1 MSAASPPSGYD
12 APASAREGRLLRS
25 VMNSVELEWRL
36 RRLSKMSASEVRWRI
51 SEHVR
56 RRRWASLQVMPEFSP
71 QSWARSSSTRQQA
84 PWDSARNGTF
94 RPFTSDE
101 VMQAVPDDARRS
113 VIAAADEIL
122 AGQWQLLGSLRE
134 DMEDPD
140 WFFDPVTGTRAPQ
153 VDYCFKVNHRSEDVT
168 GNVKQ
173 IWELSR
179 MHHLTVL
186 AAAFSLS
193 GDERYATRAASHLRS
208 WWAQNPFLSGVHWT
222 SGIEAGLR
230 LISWVWVRRLL
241 DGWDGAADLFE
252 RNEVACAQIWW
263 HQHYLASF
271 RSRGSS
277 ANNHVIAE
285 AAGLLVAALAFDL
298 FVESPRWAEEAARIL
313 EQEVQS
319 NTFPSG
325 VNREMAF
332 DYHGFV
338 AEVAVVAAA
347 EASWADH
354 PLSPDFWDR
363 LYRMFDVTAATVDV
377 KVRAPRYGDGDNGR
391 ALVLDPPAAER
402 WSGLLAIG
410 EALFDAPGWWPRV
423 ESTMTS
429 TILGSMAGRRPV
441 VSRGRRPSHF
451 DDAGLAV
458 LRSSPSD
465 GEEIWCR
472 CDAGPHGFLSIAAHA
487 HADALAVEV
496 RYNGVD
502 VLADPGTYCYHG
514 EPSWR
519 SYFRSTLAHNTI
531 EVGGRDQSTS
541 AGPFLW
547 SHQARSRLIGLETAE
562 DGEVVAWSADQ
573 DGYRVLNPPL
583 RHGRSVRLVGQL
595 RHLEIVDRL
604 ETTGKHGFR
613 LAFHLGPD
621 IDARMVGQNTEL
633 TWSDGPLRR
642 NATLF
647 LPVELSWSLH
657 HGETDPVL
665 GWYSRSFGAK
675 QPAWALIG
683 QGACSGSGSDTH
695 TTVLQFHT

>member
-1 MSAASPPSGYD
+1 
-12 APASAREGRLLRS
+12 
-25 VMNSVELEWRL
+25 MNSVEVEWRL
-36 RRLSKMSASEVRWRI
+36 RRLSKMSPSEVRWRI
-51 SEHVR
+51 SDQMR
-56 RRRWASLQVMPEFSP
+56 RKRWASRQILP
-71 QSWARSSSTRQQA
+71 QFAPDSWSRHLSAGQAA
-84 PWDSARNGTF
+84 PWDSARDWTF
-94 RPFTSDE
+94 RPFASE
-101 VMQAVPDDARRS
+101 ELQAVPDEARQR
-113 VIAAADEIL
+113 VIAAADGIL
-122 AGQWQLLGSLRE
+122 AGQWQLLGVVRR

-153 VDYCFKVNHRSEDVT
+153 ADYCFKVDHRSEDVT

-193 GDERYATRAASHLRS
+193 GDERYALRAAAHLRS

-241 DGWDGAADLFE
+241 DGWGGAAELFE

-298 FVESPRWAEEAARIL
+298 FTESSRWAEEAARVL
-313 EQEVQS
+313 EHELDS

-338 AEVAVVAAA
+338 AELAVVAAA
-347 EASWADH
+347 EASWAGR
-354 PLSPDFWDR
+354 PLSTGLWDQ
-363 LYRMFDVTAATVDV
+363 LYGMFDVVAATVDV
-377 KVRAPRYGDGDNGR
+377 KIRAPRYGDGDNGT
-391 ALVLDPPAAER
+391 ALVLDPPTAER

-410 EALFDAPGWWPRV
+410 EALYDSPEWWPTV
-423 ESTMTS
+423 EPTVTS
-429 TILGSMAGRRPV
+429 TVLASIAGRRPAAK
-441 VSRGRRPSHF
+441 SDRCQSHYA
-451 DDAGLAV
+451 DAGLTV
-458 LRSSPSD
+458 LRSSLSD

-487 HADALAVEV
+487 HADALALEA
-496 RYNGVD
+496 RFNGVD

-514 EPSWR
+514 ERRWR
-519 SYFRSTLAHNTI
+519 TYFRSTLAHNTV
-531 EVGGRDQSTS
+531 EVGGQDQSIS

-547 SHQARSRLIGLETAE
+547 SHQARSRLIEVQCSAE
-562 DGEVVAWSADQ
+562 GEVATWSAEH
-573 DGYRVLNPPL
+573 DGYRTLNPPL
-583 RHGRSVRLVGQL
+583 RHCRSIHLTSRLRQ
-595 RHLEIVDRL
+595 LEIVDRL
-604 ETTGKHGFR
+604 ETTGGHALR

-621 IDARMVGQNTEL
+621 IDARMIGQNAEL
-633 TWSDGPLRR
+633 TWSDGGFTRS
-642 NATLF
+642 ATLF
-647 LPVELSWSLH
+647 LPVGLSWSLH
-657 HGETDPVL
+657 RGETDPVL
-665 GWYSRSFGAK
+665 GWYSPSFGVK
-675 QPAWALIG
+675 QPAWALVG
-683 QGACSGSGSDTH
+683 EGTCSGTGPDTH
-695 TTVLQFHT
+695 TTLLQFPT